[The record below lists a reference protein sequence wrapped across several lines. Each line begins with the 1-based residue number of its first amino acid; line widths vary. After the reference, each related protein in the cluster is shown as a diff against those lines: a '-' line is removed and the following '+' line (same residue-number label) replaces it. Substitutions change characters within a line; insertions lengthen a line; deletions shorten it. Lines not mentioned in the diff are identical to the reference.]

1 MTNNYYVDENA
12 SRNAIFNLEEQEDN
26 GFYDAQPVSYQ
37 QLVEE
42 GYAPNVSSDTP
53 QQQTINKEV
62 YEAADKTDKQAT
74 LPYPEEGMEQYS
86 NLSFGEKLQEGY
98 GSEIQG
104 IYEGIDAGLFGFLP
118 DKKIYKPRTKVGKTL
133 EVAWKYPI
141 AAASFLIPV
150 GWLGKGIGALG
161 KTIQGTNA
169 AKNITAVAKSSD
181 VLNKASKVLQGGTKV
196 FKGESQLVKLGNAVL
211 DPRNVL
217 AGSLADYY
225 AYDPEEGHLA
235 DLLAT
240 YPQFQNPLVNFLE
253 ANPDDTVA
261 EARLKNVIEGII
273 LAPFAG
279 LIGHGVGTMAE
290 TVTRMFKNE
299 KALTKAAMEGNVK
312 TANEAAQN
320 LLNDKNTLRKA
331 TESADLANAAQDAIN
346 RSVDEGIDPH
356 EIIRENLPITKYK
369 EADEV
374 IEAMRKGE
382 TVGLQPDGT
391 LAITVNNWEDA
402 YKVTRHQ
409 MRGQSK
415 NAIEDMNKY
424 LADRWGKYG
433 DETGNLNTEALV
445 SDYKQKW
452 KIPEDTKINV
462 QYVDSTAKDLQ
473 GREGVTISRGK
484 NNNNITI
491 KINKDSPNQYT
502 VLRSELEHARDYA
515 LNQKPTK
522 THFTR
527 YDVQNESEFASDYL
541 YKKSVSKAIR
551 ENKAVNSKILDD
563 YTNFQNTLDGK
574 LYESRQLSIF
584 EQNLDTINKSKN
596 TIEVKEQQVKEQLS
610 KHIPETRRELSTLKD
625 VAYQMYKR
633 DWKTY
638 AQSGEN
644 LYQSILKNADD
655 LGMDTEALANQLPLM
670 TGEQLLS
677 ANDSILAGGKLSG
690 LLHDQ
695 VREAQKA
702 LKQNPND
709 VDSLI
714 KVNKLQNA
722 LFTLAKNDFEWG
734 SALGLAL
741 SERRISNKILASYKE
756 EGLTALQKQGINDL
770 SDFLTEEYFK
780 TDKSYFTTD
789 GFVEQTVAKL
799 KDIKNFN
806 IDNLSPERLEAFT
819 SYIHKNLPQ
828 DLDDTAQRAWI
839 KDKFNIFASADFDTA
854 YAEAAEA
861 AIHPKGFVAF
871 QKYAFNNLRT
881 LQINGL
887 LSAPSTHITNGL
899 SGITNALLNP
909 LTKLVAGKMFN
920 DRALTDTAADML
932 TGYMRSWKESLELG
946 LKVFNSEDA
955 YESTADLQ
963 GLLKNDSEPL
973 PLSAESFGI
982 SQASPFRAFFD
993 AVGNGLRLP
1002 TRIMGTMDTVMT
1014 QLNYRALA
1022 FADAMG
1028 EARSAMLKEGITSTD
1043 EILAAAEK
1051 LFKTE
1056 GKYFTQSGEA
1066 VSPDLLYEAK
1076 EMLYQN
1082 SLDGTIRIGREKY
1095 IIDKDV
1101 STIRQFGSGVHGLVE
1116 GLKINDRPV
1125 LRLVLPFINTPFNL
1139 LNQAIEY
1146 SPLAIKRAL
1155 STKLSDRDRKIASA
1169 KIAIGCSVWGL
1180 GIMMAMSGKI
1190 TGTTPTGKDGD
1201 ALLKTGWQP
1210 NSIVFT
1216 KPDGTKTYLSYARY
1230 EPLASMLSMG
1240 ADLASVAEA
1249 MSTNDAEIIT
1259 NRILG
1264 SIAQNFTNKV
1274 YFKTMLDQINL
1285 VLADDVDAF
1294 KKAGNVSARFL
1305 QGFVPYSGALRWSN
1319 SLVDP
1324 ELKQAR
1330 GFLEDIR
1337 NGLPFVDGVGNPIE
1351 PKRNFYGEIMYSRDN
1366 FFNKLFG
1373 VRSNSQQATVEDL
1386 ELMRLADQ
1394 GYSPPILNPQYKDKE
1409 MNLLN
1414 FRDPETKQ
1422 TAYDAVA
1429 QRMSEITINGLT
1441 LRGALA
1447 ELIQSPEYQN
1457 MVDGISEQE
1466 DQALISKKKA
1476 LNDIFNTYRT
1486 EALAEIVQLEQFTNV
1501 QGQSLNQAQQAW
1513 QESRYMDY
1521 TSQQSEKGSLTEL
1534 NEDLN
1539 DLTY

>member
-12 SRNAIFNLEEQEDN
+12 ARDAIFNLEEQEKDGIYN
-26 GFYDAQPVSYQ
+26 AQPVSYQ

-53 QQQTINKEV
+53 QQQIINKET
-62 YEAADKTDKQAT
+62 YEAAGKPDKQET

-86 NLSFGEKLQEGY
+86 SLSFGEKLQEGY

-104 IYEGIDAGLFGFLP
+104 IYEGVDAGLFGLLP

-141 AAASFLIPV
+141 AAASFLLPV
-150 GWLGKGIGALG
+150 GWAGKGVGAIG
-161 KTIQGTNA
+161 KTIQGTKA

-181 VLNKASKVLQGGTKV
+181 VLNKAGKVLQGGTKV
-196 FKGESQLVKLGNAVL
+196 FKGESWQAKLGNAVL

-253 ANPDDTVA
+253 ADPDDTVA
-261 EARLKNVIEGII
+261 EARLKNVIEGAI

-279 LIGHGVGTMAE
+279 LIGHGVGPMAE

-299 KALTKAAMEGNVK
+299 KALTKAAIEGNVK

-320 LLNDKNTLRKA
+320 LLNDKSTLRKA

-356 EIIRENLPITKYK
+356 EIIRENLPVTKYK
-369 EADEV
+369 EADEI

-409 MRGQSK
+409 MRGQTN

-424 LADRWGKYG
+424 LADRWGQYG
-433 DETGNLNTEALV
+433 DEAGNLNTEVLV

-452 KIPEDTKINV
+452 GIPEDTKINV
-462 QYVDSTAKDLQ
+462 QYVDSTAKDLK

-522 THFTR
+522 NHFSR

-551 ENKAVNSKILDD
+551 ENKPINSKILDD
-563 YTNFQNTLDGK
+563 YTNFQNTLTNK
-574 LYESRQLSIF
+574 PYESRQLSIF
-584 EQNLDTINKSKN
+584 EQNLNTINKSKN
-596 TIEVKEQQVKEQLS
+596 TIEIKEQQLKEQLS
-610 KHIPETRRELSTLKD
+610 QHIPETREELSTLRD
-625 VAYQMYKR
+625 VAYQSYRR
-633 DWKTY
+633 DWKAYTE
-638 AQSGEN
+638 SGEN

-655 LGMDTEALANQLPLM
+655 LDMDTEALANQLPLM
-670 TGEQLLS
+670 TGEQLLT

-722 LFTLAKNDFEWG
+722 LFTLAKNDYEWG

-741 SERRISNKILASYKE
+741 SERRLSNKILESYKE

-789 GFVEQTVAKL
+789 GFVEQTLAKL
-799 KDIKNFN
+799 KDIEKFN
-806 IDNLSPERLEAFT
+806 IDDLSPERLEAFT

-828 DLDDTAQRAWI
+828 DLDETAQRAWI

-854 YAEAAEA
+854 YAEAAES

-887 LSAPSTHITNGL
+887 LSAPPTHITNGL

-909 LTKLVAGKMFN
+909 FTKLVAGKMFN
-920 DRALTDTAADML
+920 DKVLTDAAADML

-946 LKVFNSEDA
+946 LKVFKSEDT
-955 YESTADLQ
+955 YDSTADLQ

-993 AVGNGLRLP
+993 AVGKGLRFP

-1022 FADAMG
+1022 FAEAMG
-1028 EARSAMLKEGITSTD
+1028 EARALLAKEGITNTD

-1056 GKYFTQSGEA
+1056 GKYFTKTGEA

-1082 SLDGTIRIGREKY
+1082 SLDGAIRIGREKTQ
-1095 IIDKDV
+1095 IDSELSVVRKL
-1101 STIRQFGSGVHGLVE
+1101 GNLVNK
-1116 GLKINDRPV
+1116 GTQVIPA

-1139 LNQAIEY
+1139 LNQAVEY
-1146 SPLAIKRAL
+1146 SPLAIQRAL
-1155 STKLSDRDRKIASA
+1155 STKLSDRERKIASA

-1190 TGTTPTGKDGD
+1190 TGTTPTGEQGK
-1201 ALLKTGWQP
+1201 ASHKTGWQP

-1240 ADLASVAEA
+1240 ADLASMAEA
-1249 MSTNDAEIIT
+1249 MSTNDATIIT

-1274 YFKTMLDQINL
+1274 YFKTMLDQLNL

-1294 KKAGNVSARFL
+1294 KKAGNVGARFL
-1305 QGFVPYSGALRWSN
+1305 QGFVPYSGALRWGN
-1319 SLVDP
+1319 SLADP

-1337 NGLPFVDGVGNPIE
+1337 KGLPFVDGVGNPIE
-1351 PKRNFYGEIMYSRDN
+1351 PKRNFYGEIMYSQDN
-1366 FFNKLFG
+1366 FFNNLFG

-1386 ELMRLADQ
+1386 ELIRLADQ
-1394 GYSPPILNPQYKDKE
+1394 GYAPPMLNPQYKDKE
-1409 MNLLN
+1409 MDLLN

-1429 QRMSEITINGLT
+1429 QRMGEITINGLT

-1457 MVDGISEQE
+1457 MVDGISERE

-1476 LNDIFNTYRT
+1476 LNDIFNTYKT
-1486 EALAEIVQLEQFTNV
+1486 EALAEIIQSEHFINV
-1501 QGQSLNQAQQAW
+1501 QGQSLNQVQQAW

-1521 TSQQSEKGSLTEL
+1521 TSQQSEDDSITEL

>member
-12 SRNAIFNLEEQEDN
+12 SRNAIFNLEEQEKD

-37 QLVEE
+37 QLVED
-42 GYAPNVSSDTP
+42 GYVPDVQPKQQT

-62 YEAADKTDKQAT
+62 YEAAGKPDKQET
-74 LPYPEEGMEQYS
+74 LPYPEEGMTKYS
-86 NLSFGEKLQEGY
+86 DLSFGEKLKEGY
-98 GSEIQG
+98 GGEIQG
-104 IYEGIDAGLFGFLP
+104 IYEGLDAGLFGLLP
-118 DKKIYKPRTKVGKTL
+118 DKQIYKPRTKVGKTFL
-133 EVAWKYPI
+133 NLWKYPV
-141 AAASFLIPV
+141 AAATFLLPV
-150 GWLGKGIGALG
+150 GWAGKGIGALG
-161 KTIQGTNA
+161 RAVQGANA
-169 AKNITAVAKSSD
+169 TKNVTAVAKGAD
-181 VLNKASKVLQGGTKV
+181 ILNKTGKVLQGQTQV
-196 FKGESQLVKLGNAVL
+196 FKSGSQAAKLGNAVL

-235 DLLAT
+235 DLLTT
-240 YPQFQNPLVNFLE
+240 YPQFQNPLTDYLKADPN
-253 ANPDDTVA
+253 DSIA
-261 EARLKNVIEGII
+261 EARFKNVVEGAI
-273 LAPFAG
+273 LAPVAG

-299 KALTKAAMEGNVK
+299 KALTKAFTENNVK
-312 TANEAAQN
+312 EANTAAQN
-320 LLNDKNTLRKA
+320 LLNDKETLRKA
-331 TESADLANAAQDAIN
+331 TESAELANAAQDAIN

-356 EIIRENLPITKYK
+356 EIIRESLPVTKYK
-369 EADEV
+369 EADDI

-402 YKVTRHQ
+402 YKVTRQQ
-409 MRGQSK
+409 MRGQSQ

-424 LADRWGKYG
+424 LADRWGNYS
-433 DETGNLNTEALV
+433 DEAGNLNTESLV
-445 SDYKQKW
+445 NDYKQKW
-452 KIPEDTKINV
+452 GIPEDTRINV
-462 QYVDSTAKDLQ
+462 QYVDSTAKDLK

-484 NNNNITI
+484 SNNNITI
-491 KINKDSPNQYT
+491 KINKDTPNQYT

-515 LNQKPTK
+515 LNQKPTN
-522 THFTR
+522 THFSR

-551 ENKAVNSKILDD
+551 ENKEINPKILDE
-563 YTNFQNTLDGK
+563 YNNFPNRLNKTEPK
-574 LYESRQLSIF
+574 ERQLSLF
-584 EQNLDTINKSKN
+584 EQNLDTINKFKN
-596 TIEVKEQQVKEQLS
+596 TPDIKEQQIKEQLS
-610 KHIPETRRELSTLKD
+610 NHIPETVEELDTLKNT
-625 VAYQMYKR
+625 VQQTFKR

-638 AQSGEN
+638 AESGED
-644 LYQSILKNADD
+644 LYQSILKNADELD
-655 LGMDTEALANQLPLM
+655 MDVETIKNQLPLM
-670 TGEQLLS
+670 TGEQLLK
-677 ANDSILAGGKLSG
+677 ANDSMLANAKLAGHLQ
-690 LLHDQ
+690 DQ
-695 VREAQKA
+695 IVEANKV
-702 LKQNPND
+702 LKRNPND

-714 KVNKLQNA
+714 KINKLQNN
-722 LFTLAKNDFEWG
+722 LYTLSKTDSEWG
-734 SALGLAL
+734 SALGTAL
-741 SERRISNKILASYKE
+741 QERRFSNKVLESYKE
-756 EGLTALQKQGINDL
+756 EGLTALQKQGINEL

-780 TDKSYFTTD
+780 TDKAYFTTD
-789 GFVEQTVAKL
+789 GFVAETLAKL
-799 KDIKNFN
+799 RNTDNFN
-806 IDNLSPERLEAFT
+806 IDDLSPERLEAFA
-819 SYIHKNLPQ
+819 SYINKNLPQ
-828 DLDDTAQRAWI
+828 DLDETAQRAWV

-854 YAEAAEA
+854 YAQAAEA
-861 AIHPKGFVAF
+861 AIHPKGFAAF
-871 QKYAFNNLRT
+871 RKYAFNNLRT
-881 LQINGL
+881 LQINGI

-899 SGITNALLNP
+899 SGVTNALLNP
-909 LTKLVAGKMFN
+909 LTKLVAGKMFK
-920 DRALTDTAADML
+920 DETLTNAAADML

-946 LKVFNSEDA
+946 LKVFKSEDA
-955 YESTADLQ
+955 YDSTADLQ
-963 GLLKNDSEPL
+963 GLLKNNNEPL

-993 AVGNGLRLP
+993 AVGNGLRFP

-1028 EARSAMLKEGITSTD
+1028 EARATLLKQGISDTD
-1043 EILAAAEK
+1043 EILATAEK
-1051 LFKTE
+1051 LFNTE
-1056 GKYFTQSGEA
+1056 GKYFTTTGDA

-1082 SLDGTIRIGREKY
+1082 SLDGSIRIGREKTQ
-1095 IIDKDV
+1095 IDSEV
-1101 STIRQFGSGVHGLVE
+1101 SVVRALGNSLNKLSQNI
-1116 GLKINDRPV
+1116 PAM
-1125 LRLVLPFINTPFNL
+1125 RLILPFINTPFNL
-1139 LNQAIEY
+1139 LNQAVEY

-1155 STKLSDRDRKIASA
+1155 SPKLSDRERKIAAS

-1190 TGTTPTGKDGD
+1190 TGTTPTGKEGD

-1240 ADLASVAEA
+1240 ADLASTAEA

-1259 NRILG
+1259 NKILG

-1274 YFKTMLDQINL
+1274 YFKTMLDQLNL
-1285 VLADDVDAF
+1285 VLVDDVDAAN
-1294 KKAGNVSARFL
+1294 KLANTAGRFM
-1305 QGFVPYSGALRWSN
+1305 QGFVPYSAALRWGN

-1330 GFLEDIR
+1330 GTLETLKR
-1337 NGLPFVDGVGNPIE
+1337 GLPFVDSIGNPLE
-1351 PKRNFYGEIMYSRDN
+1351 PKRNFYGEIMYSQDN

-1386 ELMRLADQ
+1386 ELMRLADE
-1394 GYSPPILNPQYKDKE
+1394 GYTPPRLNPQYKDKE

-1447 ELIQSPEYQN
+1447 ELIQSPEYQD
-1457 MVDGISEQE
+1457 MVDGVSERE
-1466 DQALISKKKA
+1466 DQAFVSKKKA

-1486 EALAEIVQLEQFTNV
+1486 EALSEIIQSEQFINV

-1513 QESRYMDY
+1513 QESRYIDY
-1521 TSQQSEKGSLTEL
+1521 TSQQSDNSSMTEL
-1534 NEDLN
+1534 NDDLN

>member
-12 SRNAIFNLEEQEDN
+12 AREAIFNLDEQEN
-26 GFYDAQPVSYQ
+26 NSIYDAQPVSYQ

-42 GYAPNVSSDTP
+42 GYVPNVQSDSAP
-53 QQQTINKEV
+53 QQTINKET
-62 YEAADKTDKQAT
+62 YEVADKPDKQDT

-86 NLSFGEKLQEGY
+86 SLSFGEKLQEGY

-104 IYEGIDAGLFGFLP
+104 IYEGVDAGLFGLLP

-141 AAASFLIPV
+141 AAASFLLPT
-150 GWLGKGIGALG
+150 GWIGKGVGAIG
-161 KTIQGTNA
+161 KTIQGMNA
-169 AKNITAVAKSSD
+169 AKNITAVAKSTEILS
-181 VLNKASKVLQGGTKV
+181 KTGKVLQGGTKV
-196 FKGESQLVKLGNAVL
+196 FKGESWQTKLGNAVL

-261 EARLKNVIEGII
+261 EARLKNVIEGAI

-299 KALTKAAMEGNVK
+299 KALTKAAIEGNVK

-320 LLNDKNTLRKA
+320 LLNDKSTLRKA

-356 EIIRENLPITKYK
+356 EIIRENLPVTKYK
-369 EADEV
+369 EADEI

-409 MRGQSK
+409 MRGQTN

-424 LADRWGKYG
+424 LADRWGNYG
-433 DETGNLNTEALV
+433 DEAGNLNTESLV
-445 SDYKQKW
+445 NDYKQKW
-452 KIPEDTKINV
+452 GIPEDTRINV
-462 QYVDSTAKDLQ
+462 QYVDSTAKDLK

-522 THFTR
+522 THFSR

-551 ENKAVNSKILDD
+551 ENREIKPQILDD
-563 YTNFQNTLDGK
+563 YNNFTKNLKG
-574 LYESRQLSIF
+574 EEIQLSLF
-584 EQNLDTINKSKN
+584 EQNLNTINKSKN
-596 TIEVKEQQVKEQLS
+596 TIEIKEQQLKEQLS
-610 KHIPETRRELSTLKD
+610 QHIPETRRELSSLRD
-625 VAYQMYKR
+625 VAYQTYRR

-638 AQSGEN
+638 AESGEN

-655 LGMDTEALANQLPLM
+655 LDMDTEALANQLPLM

-714 KVNKLQNA
+714 KVNKLQSA
-722 LFTLAKNDFEWG
+722 LFTLAKNDYEWG

-741 SERRISNKILASYKE
+741 SERRISNKILDSYKE

-789 GFVEQTVAKL
+789 GFVEQTLAKL
-799 KDIKNFN
+799 KDIEKFN
-806 IDNLSPERLEAFT
+806 IDDLSPERLEAFT

-828 DLDDTAQRAWI
+828 DLEETAQRAWI

-887 LSAPSTHITNGL
+887 LSAPPTHITNGL

-909 LTKLVAGKMFN
+909 FTKLVAGKMFK
-920 DRALTDTAADML
+920 DQALTNAAADML

-946 LKVFNSEDA
+946 LKVFKSEDT
-955 YESTADLQ
+955 YDSTADLQ

-993 AVGNGLRLP
+993 AVGKGLRFP

-1022 FADAMG
+1022 FAEAMG
-1028 EARSAMLKEGITSTD
+1028 EARDSLAKEGMTNTD

-1056 GKYFTQSGEA
+1056 GKYFTKTGEA
-1066 VSPDLLYEAK
+1066 ISPDLLYEAK

-1082 SLDGTIRIGREKY
+1082 SLDGTIQIGSKKY
-1095 IIDKDV
+1095 TVDKDV
-1101 STIRQFGSGVHGLVE
+1101 SVVRQLGSGIKQLSGVKLLDV
-1116 GLKINDRPV
+1116 PA

-1139 LNQAIEY
+1139 LNQAVEY
-1146 SPLAIKRAL
+1146 SPLAIQRAL
-1155 STKLSDRDRKIASA
+1155 STKLSDKERKIASA

-1190 TGTTPTGKDGD
+1190 TGTTPTGEQGK

-1249 MSTNDAEIIT
+1249 MSTNDSEIIT

-1294 KKAGNVSARFL
+1294 KKTGNVGARFL
-1305 QGFVPYSGALRWSN
+1305 QGFVPYSGALRWGN
-1319 SLVDP
+1319 SLADP

-1337 NGLPFVDGVGNPIE
+1337 KGLPFVDGVGNPIE
-1351 PKRNFYGEIMYSRDN
+1351 PKRNFYGEIMYSQDN
-1366 FFNKLFG
+1366 FFNNLFG

-1386 ELMRLADQ
+1386 ELIRLADQ
-1394 GYSPPILNPQYKDKE
+1394 GYAPPMLNPQYKDKE
-1409 MNLLN
+1409 MDLLN

-1429 QRMSEITINGLT
+1429 QRMGEITINGLT

-1447 ELIQSPEYQN
+1447 ELIQSSEYDA
-1457 MVDGISEQE
+1457 MKDGIKEGE
-1466 DQALISKKKA
+1466 DQILVSKKRA
-1476 LNDIFNTYRT
+1476 LNDIFNTYKT
-1486 EALAEIVQLEQFTNV
+1486 EALAEIIQSEQFINM

-1521 TSQQSEKGSLTEL
+1521 TSQQSENDSITEL

>member
-12 SRNAIFNLEEQEDN
+12 ARDAIFNLEEQEKDGIYN
-26 GFYDAQPVSYQ
+26 AQPVSYQ

-53 QQQTINKEV
+53 QQQIINKET
-62 YEAADKTDKQAT
+62 YEAAGKPDKQET

-86 NLSFGEKLQEGY
+86 SLSFGEKLQEGY

-104 IYEGIDAGLFGFLP
+104 IYEGVDAGLFGLLP

-141 AAASFLIPV
+141 AAASFLLPT
-150 GWLGKGIGALG
+150 GWIGKGVGAIG
-161 KTIQGTNA
+161 KTIQGMNA
-169 AKNITAVAKSSD
+169 AKNITAVAKSTEILS
-181 VLNKASKVLQGGTKV
+181 KTGKVLQGGTKV
-196 FKGESQLVKLGNAVL
+196 FKGESWQAKLGNAVL

-253 ANPDDTVA
+253 ADPDDTVA
-261 EARLKNVIEGII
+261 EARLKNVIEGAI

-299 KALTKAAMEGNVK
+299 KALTKAAIEGNVK

-320 LLNDKNTLRKA
+320 LLNDKSTLRKA

-356 EIIRENLPITKYK
+356 EIIRENLPVTKYK
-369 EADEV
+369 EADEI

-409 MRGQSK
+409 MRGQTN

-433 DETGNLNTEALV
+433 DEAGNLNTEVLV

-452 KIPEDTKINV
+452 GIPEDTKINV
-462 QYVDSTAKDLQ
+462 QYVDSTAKDLK

-522 THFTR
+522 THFSR

-551 ENKAVNSKILDD
+551 ENKEINPKILDE
-563 YTNFQNTLDGK
+563 YNNFSNK
-574 LYESRQLSIF
+574 LKDADIEAVQLSLF
-584 EQNLDTINKSKN
+584 EQNLNTIKKSKEV
-596 TIEVKEQQVKEQLS
+596 IEVKEKQLQEHLS
-610 KHIPETRRELSTLKD
+610 NHIPKTGRELNSLKD
-625 VAYQMYKR
+625 VAYEMYKR

-655 LGMDTEALANQLPLM
+655 LDIDVESIKNQLPLM
-670 TGEQLLS
+670 TGEQLLTV
-677 ANDSILAGGKLSG
+677 NDSLLANAKLAGQLQ
-690 LLHDQ
+690 DQ
-695 VREAQKA
+695 VKEANKA

-714 KVNKLQNA
+714 KVNKLQSA
-722 LFTLAKNDFEWG
+722 LFTLSKNDYEWG

-789 GFVEQTVAKL
+789 GFITETLAKL
-799 KDIKNFN
+799 KNTDNFN
-806 IDNLSPERLEAFT
+806 IEDLSPERLEAFT
-819 SYIHKNLPQ
+819 SYINKNIPQ
-828 DLDDTAQRAWI
+828 DLDETAQRAWV

-887 LSAPSTHITNGL
+887 LSAPPTHITNGL

-909 LTKLVAGKMFN
+909 FTKLVAGKMFN
-920 DRALTDTAADML
+920 DKVLTDTAADML

-946 LKVFNSEDA
+946 LKVFKSEDT
-955 YESTADLQ
+955 YDSTADLQ

-993 AVGNGLRLP
+993 AVGKGLRFP

-1022 FADAMG
+1022 FAEAMG
-1028 EARSAMLKEGITSTD
+1028 EARTSLAKEGITNTD

-1051 LFKTE
+1051 LFTTE
-1056 GKYFTQSGEA
+1056 GKYFTLTGEA
-1066 VSPDLLYEAK
+1066 ISPDLLYEAK

-1082 SLDGTIRIGREKY
+1082 SLDGSIRIGREKTQ
-1095 IIDKDV
+1095 IDPELSVVRKLGNLV
-1101 STIRQFGSGVHGLVE
+1101 NKSTQVI
-1116 GLKINDRPV
+1116 PA

-1146 SPLAIKRAL
+1146 SPLAIQRAL
-1155 STKLSDRDRKIASA
+1155 STKLSDKERKIASA

-1190 TGTTPTGKDGD
+1190 TGTTPTGEQGK

-1249 MSTNDAEIIT
+1249 MSTNDATIIS

-1274 YFKTMLDQINL
+1274 YFKTMLDQLNL

-1294 KKAGNVSARFL
+1294 KKAGNVGARFL

-1319 SLVDP
+1319 SLADP

-1330 GFLEDIR
+1330 GFFENIR
-1337 NGLPFVDGVGNPIE
+1337 KGLPFVDGVGNPIE
-1351 PKRNFYGEIMYSRDN
+1351 PKRNFYGEIMYSQDN
-1366 FFNKLFG
+1366 FFNNLFG
-1373 VRSNSQQATVEDL
+1373 VRTNLQQSTVEDL
-1386 ELMRLADQ
+1386 ELIRLADQ
-1394 GYSPPILNPQYKDKE
+1394 GYAPPMLNPQYKDKE
-1409 MNLLN
+1409 MDLLN

-1429 QRMSEITINGLT
+1429 QRMGEITINGLT

-1457 MVDGISEQE
+1457 MVDGISERE

-1476 LNDIFNTYRT
+1476 LNDIFNTYKT
-1486 EALAEIVQLEQFTNV
+1486 EALAEIVQSEQFTNV
-1501 QGQSLNQAQQAW
+1501 QGQSLNQVQQAW

-1521 TSQQSEKGSLTEL
+1521 TSQQSEDNSITEL

>member
-1 MTNNYYVDENA
+1 M
-12 SRNAIFNLEEQEDN
+12 
-26 GFYDAQPVSYQ
+26 
-37 QLVEE
+37 
-42 GYAPNVSSDTP
+42 
-53 QQQTINKEV
+53 
-62 YEAADKTDKQAT
+62 
-74 LPYPEEGMEQYS
+74 
-86 NLSFGEKLQEGY
+86 
-98 GSEIQG
+98 
-104 IYEGIDAGLFGFLP
+104 LP

-141 AAASFLIPV
+141 AAASFLLPT
-150 GWLGKGIGALG
+150 GWIGKGVGAIG
-161 KTIQGTNA
+161 KTIQGMNA
-169 AKNITAVAKSSD
+169 AKNITAVAKSTEILS
-181 VLNKASKVLQGGTKV
+181 KTGKVLQGGTKV
-196 FKGESQLVKLGNAVL
+196 FKGESWQTKLGNAVL

-261 EARLKNVIEGII
+261 EARLKNVIEGAI

-299 KALTKAAMEGNVK
+299 KALTKAAIEGNVK

-320 LLNDKNTLRKA
+320 LLNDKSTLRKA

-356 EIIRENLPITKYK
+356 EIIRENLPVTKYK
-369 EADEV
+369 EADEI

-409 MRGQSK
+409 MRGQTN

-424 LADRWGKYG
+424 LADRWGNYG
-433 DETGNLNTEALV
+433 DEAGNLNTESLV
-445 SDYKQKW
+445 NDYKQKW
-452 KIPEDTKINV
+452 GIPEDTRINV
-462 QYVDSTAKDLQ
+462 QYVDSTAKDLK

-522 THFTR
+522 THFSR

-551 ENKAVNSKILDD
+551 ENREIKPQILDD
-563 YTNFQNTLDGK
+563 YNNFTKNLKG
-574 LYESRQLSIF
+574 EEIQLSLF
-584 EQNLDTINKSKN
+584 EQNLNTINKSKN
-596 TIEVKEQQVKEQLS
+596 TIEIKEQQLKEQLS
-610 KHIPETRRELSTLKD
+610 QHIPETRRELSSLRD
-625 VAYQMYKR
+625 VAYQTYRR

-638 AQSGEN
+638 AESGEN

-655 LGMDTEALANQLPLM
+655 LDMDTEALANQLPLM

-714 KVNKLQNA
+714 KVNKLQSA
-722 LFTLAKNDFEWG
+722 LFTLAKNDYEWG

-741 SERRISNKILASYKE
+741 SERRISNKILDSYKE

-789 GFVEQTVAKL
+789 GFVEQTLAKL
-799 KDIKNFN
+799 KDIEKFN
-806 IDNLSPERLEAFT
+806 IDDLSPERLEAFT

-828 DLDDTAQRAWI
+828 DLEETAQRAWI
-839 KDKFNIFASADFDTA
+839 KDKFNLFASADFDTA

-887 LSAPSTHITNGL
+887 LSAPPTHITNGL

-909 LTKLVAGKMFN
+909 FTKLVAGKMFK
-920 DRALTDTAADML
+920 DQALTNAAADML

-946 LKVFNSEDA
+946 LKVFKSEDT
-955 YESTADLQ
+955 YDSTADLQ

-993 AVGNGLRLP
+993 AVGKGLRFP

-1022 FADAMG
+1022 FAEAMG
-1028 EARSAMLKEGITSTD
+1028 EARDSLAKEGMTNTD

-1056 GKYFTQSGEA
+1056 GKYFTKTGEA
-1066 VSPDLLYEAK
+1066 ISPDLLYEAK

-1082 SLDGTIRIGREKY
+1082 SLDGTIQIGSKKY
-1095 IIDKDV
+1095 TVDKDV
-1101 STIRQFGSGVHGLVE
+1101 SVVRQLGSGIKQLSGVKLLDV
-1116 GLKINDRPV
+1116 PA

-1139 LNQAIEY
+1139 LNQAVEY
-1146 SPLAIKRAL
+1146 SPLAIQRAL
-1155 STKLSDRDRKIASA
+1155 STKLSDKERKIASA

-1190 TGTTPTGKDGD
+1190 TGTTPTGEQGK

-1249 MSTNDAEIIT
+1249 MSTNDSEIIT

-1294 KKAGNVSARFL
+1294 KKTGNVGARFL
-1305 QGFVPYSGALRWSN
+1305 QGFVPYSGALRWGN
-1319 SLVDP
+1319 SLADP

-1337 NGLPFVDGVGNPIE
+1337 KGLPFVDGVGNPIE
-1351 PKRNFYGEIMYSRDN
+1351 PKRNFYGEIMYSQDN
-1366 FFNKLFG
+1366 FFNNLFG

-1386 ELMRLADQ
+1386 ELIRLADQ
-1394 GYSPPILNPQYKDKE
+1394 GYAPPMLNPQYKDKE
-1409 MNLLN
+1409 MDLLN

-1429 QRMSEITINGLT
+1429 QRMGEITINGLT

-1457 MVDGISEQE
+1457 MVDGISERE

-1476 LNDIFNTYRT
+1476 LNDIFNTYKT
-1486 EALAEIVQLEQFTNV
+1486 EALAEIIQSEHFINV
-1501 QGQSLNQAQQAW
+1501 QGQSLNQVQQAW

-1521 TSQQSEKGSLTEL
+1521 TSQQSEDDSITEL

>member
-12 SRNAIFNLEEQEDN
+12 ARDAIFNLEEQEKDGIYN
-26 GFYDAQPVSYQ
+26 AQPVSYQ

-53 QQQTINKEV
+53 QQQIINKET
-62 YEAADKTDKQAT
+62 YEAAGKPDKQET

-86 NLSFGEKLQEGY
+86 SLSFGEKLQEGY

-104 IYEGIDAGLFGFLP
+104 IYEGVDAGLFGLLP

-141 AAASFLIPV
+141 AAASFLLPT
-150 GWLGKGIGALG
+150 GWIGKGVGAIG
-161 KTIQGTNA
+161 KTIQGMNA
-169 AKNITAVAKSSD
+169 AKNITAVAKSTEILS
-181 VLNKASKVLQGGTKV
+181 KTGKVLQGGTKV
-196 FKGESQLVKLGNAVL
+196 FKGESWQAKLGNAVL

-253 ANPDDTVA
+253 ADPDDTVA
-261 EARLKNVIEGII
+261 EARLKNVIEGAI

-299 KALTKAAMEGNVK
+299 KALTKAAVDGNVK
-312 TANEAAQN
+312 AANEAAQS

-331 TESADLANAAQDAIN
+331 TESAELVNTAQEAIN

-356 EIIRENLPITKYK
+356 EIIRESLPVTQYK
-369 EADEV
+369 EADEL
-374 IEAMRKGE
+374 IENLRKGE
-382 TVGLQPDGT
+382 TVGLQSDGT

-409 MRGQSK
+409 MRGQTN

-424 LADRWGKYG
+424 LADRWGQYG
-433 DETGNLNTEALV
+433 DEAGNLNTEVLV

-452 KIPEDTKINV
+452 GIPEDTKINV
-462 QYVDSTAKDLQ
+462 QYVDSTAKDLK

-522 THFTR
+522 THFSR

-551 ENKAVNSKILDD
+551 ENREIKPQILDD
-563 YTNFQNTLDGK
+563 YNNFTKNLKG
-574 LYESRQLSIF
+574 EEIQLSLF
-584 EQNLDTINKSKN
+584 EQNLNTINKSKN
-596 TIEVKEQQVKEQLS
+596 TIEIKEQQLKEQLS
-610 KHIPETRRELSTLKD
+610 QHIPETRRELSTLRD
-625 VAYQMYKR
+625 VAYQTYRR

-638 AQSGEN
+638 TESGEN

-722 LFTLAKNDFEWG
+722 LFTLAKNDYEWG

-741 SERRISNKILASYKE
+741 SERRLSNKVLESYKE

-789 GFVEQTVAKL
+789 GFVEQTLAKL
-799 KDIKNFN
+799 KDIEKFN
-806 IDNLSPERLEAFT
+806 IDDLSPERLEAFT

-828 DLDDTAQRAWI
+828 DLEETAQRAWI

-887 LSAPSTHITNGL
+887 LSAPPTHITNGL

-909 LTKLVAGKMFN
+909 FTKLVAGKMFN
-920 DRALTDTAADML
+920 DKVLTDAAADML

-946 LKVFNSEDA
+946 LKVFKSEDT
-955 YESTADLQ
+955 YDSTADLQ

-993 AVGNGLRLP
+993 AVGKGLRFP

-1022 FADAMG
+1022 FAEAMG
-1028 EARSAMLKEGITSTD
+1028 EARTSLAKEGMTNTD

-1051 LFKTE
+1051 LFTTE
-1056 GKYFTQSGEA
+1056 GKYFTLTGEA
-1066 VSPDLLYEAK
+1066 ISPDLLYEAK

-1082 SLDGTIRIGREKY
+1082 SLDGSIRIGREKTQ
-1095 IIDKDV
+1095 IDPELSVVRKLGNLV
-1101 STIRQFGSGVHGLVE
+1101 NKSTQVI
-1116 GLKINDRPV
+1116 PA

-1146 SPLAIKRAL
+1146 SPLAIQRAL
-1155 STKLSDRDRKIASA
+1155 STKLSDKERKIASA

-1190 TGTTPTGKDGD
+1190 TGTTPTGEQGK

-1249 MSTNDAEIIT
+1249 MSTNDATIIS

-1274 YFKTMLDQINL
+1274 YFKTMLDQLNL

-1294 KKAGNVSARFL
+1294 KKAGNVGARFL

-1319 SLVDP
+1319 SLADP

-1330 GFLEDIR
+1330 GFFENIR
-1337 NGLPFVDGVGNPIE
+1337 KGLPFVDGVGNPIE
-1351 PKRNFYGEIMYSRDN
+1351 PKRNFYGEIMYSQDN
-1366 FFNKLFG
+1366 FFNNLFG

-1386 ELMRLADQ
+1386 ELIRLADQ
-1394 GYSPPILNPQYKDKE
+1394 GYAPPMLNPQYKDKE
-1409 MNLLN
+1409 MDLLN

-1429 QRMSEITINGLT
+1429 QRMGEITINGLT
-1441 LRGALA
+1441 LRNALA

-1457 MVDGISEQE
+1457 MVDGISERE

-1476 LNDIFNTYRT
+1476 LNDIFNTYKT
-1486 EALAEIVQLEQFTNV
+1486 EALAEIVQSEQFTNV
-1501 QGQSLNQAQQAW
+1501 QGQSLNQVQQAW

-1521 TSQQSEKGSLTEL
+1521 TSQQSEDNSITEL